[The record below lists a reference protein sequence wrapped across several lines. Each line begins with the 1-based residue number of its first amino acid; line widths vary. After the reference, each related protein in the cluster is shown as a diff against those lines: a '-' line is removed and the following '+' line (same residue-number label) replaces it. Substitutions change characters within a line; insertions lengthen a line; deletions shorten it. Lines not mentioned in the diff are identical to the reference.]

1 MGHSMGGH
9 GALILQVKYLNT
21 TYRSVSALSPIV
33 APMQVPRGVKRFT
46 AYLGDER
53 NLWADYD
60 ASMLVGKQP
69 SQAQILI
76 DTDEAD
82 AFLEE
87 QLRPSLFLDALD
99 ACQQTGQ
106 TLNYRMQPGYDHSS
120 INTVSAVLSRQLRKS
135 HAPEARFWQE
145 IDQKLKIERKEERSS
160 AV

>member
-1 MGHSMGGH
+1 MGGH

-76 DTDEAD
+76 DTGDAD

-87 QLRPSLFLDALD
+87 QWRPSLFLD

-106 TLNYRMQPGYDHSS
+106 TLNYRMQPGYEHSS
-120 INTVSAVLSRQLRKS
+120 SKTVSAVLSRQLRIS
-135 HAPEARFWQE
+135 HAPVARFWQE
-145 IDQKLKIERKEERSS
+145 IARKLKIERKGERSS